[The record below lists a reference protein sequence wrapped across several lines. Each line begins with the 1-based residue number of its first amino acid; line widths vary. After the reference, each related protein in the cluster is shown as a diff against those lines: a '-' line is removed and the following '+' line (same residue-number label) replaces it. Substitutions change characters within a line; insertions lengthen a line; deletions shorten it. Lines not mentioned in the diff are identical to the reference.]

1 MLVHLMQRSYADIR
15 YHGSHRQYCLRIQ
28 KVTGGG
34 LYKRWDQ
41 NFYFSKTMIFVSI
54 MMVGHK

>member
-1 MLVHLMQRSYADIR
+1 MKISISKYYYLYVPEIFFKKYPLH
-15 YHGSHRQYCLRIQ
+15 
-28 KVTGGG
+28 TGGG

-41 NFYFSKTMIFVSI
+41 KFYFSKTMIFVSI